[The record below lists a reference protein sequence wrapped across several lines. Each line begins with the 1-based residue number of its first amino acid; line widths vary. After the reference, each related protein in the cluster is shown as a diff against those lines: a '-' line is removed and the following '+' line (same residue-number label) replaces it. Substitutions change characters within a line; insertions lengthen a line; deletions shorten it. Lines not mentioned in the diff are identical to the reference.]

1 MLTLPDLLPSTDEQL
16 QAASKGLSG
25 QAMPNFKSIGK
36 DLAKE
41 MNFEPPAET
50 EDESKSSRARRL
62 TAHELDL
69 TLLVVPV

>member
-1 MLTLPDLLPSTDEQL
+1 MGFTDAQL
-16 QAASKGLSG
+16 QAASKELNG

-50 EDESKSSRARRL
+50 EEESEPSPSLCFFGEEDRKN
-62 TAHELDL
+62 
-69 TLLVVPV
+69 

>member
-1 MLTLPDLLPSTDEQL
+1 MEKIGNLSGQLQFTDEQL

-50 EDESKSSRARRL
+50 EDESQSDTSCNPSI
-62 TAHELDL
+62 DL
-69 TLLVVPV
+69 I